1 MHFLFSTY
9 FFFYIVLH
17 IFVNCIPYAKQT
29 VRLLGLAKQLKL
41 TSASIGQL
49 IRH

>member
-1 MHFLFSTY
+1 
-9 FFFYIVLH
+9 
-17 IFVNCIPYAKQT
+17 